1 MPLSEKLF
9 CSHTARAAM
18 DTDRLQKTALQ
29 GYYNT
34 KEKALQAR
42 FKIFCYQQFWYVLT
56 PYFGNY
62 KNYRNWVHN
71 YVNILAELELSRSK
85 VIR

>member
-1 MPLSEKLF
+1 
-9 CSHTARAAM
+9 M

-42 FKIFCYQQFWYVLT
+42 FKIFLLSTILVRFDALFWQL
-56 PYFGNY
+56 
-62 KNYRNWVHN
+62 
-71 YVNILAELELSRSK
+71 
-85 VIR
+85 